1 MGFSKEASMNKP
13 VLLAALAAA
22 LPVHVLAQ
30 EAGPGA
36 AAPQRDCAAGAELPP
51 ASGALPA
58 RASTKPEPQLGTVAP
73 NTRVPSQA
81 DTPSMRAMRT
91 AGAREAGRVADTA
104 AGVCA
109 ECAPATDHRARQGE
123 KKR

>member
-1 MGFSKEASMNKP
+1 MNKP

-36 AAPQRDCAAGAELPP
+36 APPQRDCAAGAELPP

-58 RASTKPEPQLGTVAP
+58 RAGTKPEPQLGTVAP
-73 NTRVPSQA
+73 NTRVPSQV

-91 AGAREAGRVADTA
+91 ARARDARRVADTA
-104 AGVCA
+104 AGVDA
-109 ECAPATDHRARQGE
+109 QCAPADDHRAQQDE
-123 KKR
+123 KKD